1 MSEIINTYKLD
12 NPDILV
18 PMDRAE
24 FYQEQTEVYKKI
36 GKPNRSVEV
45 VNIFIF
51 NSRGELI
58 IQKRSFNKNH
68 NPGLLDKSVGGHLQN
83 NDSLE
88 YTAVVEMVQELQ
100 TPSIIL
106 KDEVDFQ
113 KSYNIL
119 KKFLETIA
127 LVRYL
132 STDIINPVKIINDE
146 KIKIANRAHIFLGVY
161 DGRIRP
167 ADQEAKGILFYSL
180 SDLMKEMKEN
190 SDIFSDDL
198 RIILREHEE
207 DIKKFI
213 AYITQ

>member
-1 MSEIINTYKLD
+1 
-12 NPDILV
+12 
-18 PMDRAE
+18 MDRAE

-213 AYITQ
+213 AYTTQ